1 MTAQEFIALTTKV
14 VSQIGWT
21 STYYAGLSD
30 VKSEALRL
38 VIVKQAKK
46 HKVTHAMIVAA
57 YPDTG
62 TYTYEDGVVDFV
74 LGALTPLTQ
83 CLIDLKRMGVI
94 A

>member
-1 MTAQEFIALTTKV
+1 M
-14 VSQIGWT
+14 
-21 STYYAGLSD
+21 
-30 VKSEALRL
+30 
-38 VIVKQAKK
+38 IVKQAKK